1 MSFDE
6 WMGEQGIARSTGR
19 KWMQNYRAII
29 ACDLPH
35 DILDRIRWTK
45 LNLIVSR
52 LEPGN
57 DENNS
62 AWVERAEK
70 STRRDL
76 EETVKAAQ
84 GKPKPVELK
93 ICVSEIQIPVDQ
105 HKAYF
110 DKLAKFKTAT
120 GAANDSEAVLK
131 LVDQADA
138 LLEGFRPGV
147 MQRLGLDHATLADR
161 YPKLIYCSI
170 SGFGNTGPDAAKGG
184 FDLVAQGVSGLMSI
198 TGEADGEPQKVG
210 IAVSDIGAG
219 MWAAFAVMT
228 ALHHRERTGEGQ
240 YIDISMLDAQIAW
253 LTYQAAYYFA
263 NNEPPKRLGA
273 AHPTLVPYQA
283 FMSQDGKYVNVA
295 VGSERIWERF
305 CKGIDRADLKTNPEF
320 TLNGDR
326 VRNRATLVPLLQEY
340 FLTKPAS
347 HWVDVLQAVNVPAG
361 PINDLADVFSDPQV
375 LHRQMLLEMP
385 HPTLK
390 SIKQTGLPLKF
401 SVTPGGLDR
410 HPPLLGEHNQE
421 ILKDLGYSAAAVE
434 RLAEKS
440 II

>member
-1 MSFDE
+1 MKALQDIRVLDLTRALAGPFCTLMLGDYGADVVKIE
-6 WMGEQGIARSTGR
+6 LPGTG
-19 KWMQNYRAII
+19 
-29 ACDLPH
+29 D
-35 DILDRIRWTK
+35 D
-45 LNLIVSR
+45 
-52 LEPGN
+52 
-57 DENNS
+57 
-62 AWVERAEK
+62 
-70 STRRDL
+70 TRRWGPPFIG
-76 EETVKAAQ
+76 EESAYFLSINRNKRSLTLNFKEPEA
-84 GKPKPVELK
+84 
-93 ICVSEIQIPVDQ
+93 IQIFLRLVE
-105 HKAYF
+105 KADVVVENF
-110 DKLAKFKTAT
+110 T
-120 GAANDSEAVLK
+120 
-131 LVDQADA
+131 
-138 LLEGFRPGV
+138 PGV
-147 MQRLGLDHATLADR
+147 IGRLGLDYQAVKSAN
-161 YPKLIYCSI
+161 PQIVYCSI
-170 SGFGNTGPDAAKGG
+170 SGFGQDGPYQSRPAYDQIM
-184 FDLVAQGVSGLMSI
+184 QGVSGLMSI

-263 NNEPPKRLGA
+263 NDEPPQRLGA

-305 CKGIDRADLKTNPEF
+305 CEGIDWEDLKTNPEF
-320 TLNGDR
+320 ALNGDR
-326 VRNRATLVPLLQEY
+326 VRNRATLVPLLQKY

-347 HWVDVLQAVNVPAG
+347 HWVEVLQAVNVPAG

-375 LHRQMLLEMP
+375 LHRQMLLEIP

-410 HPPLLGEHNQE
+410 HPPLLGEHNRE
-421 ILKDLGYSAAAVE
+421 ILEDLGYSAADVE
-434 RLAEKS
+434 RLAENS